1 MFAAKSSAWHVPFTP
16 TYLCK
21 LQYFS
26 CGRDTEKR
34 LITIALVESAIPAK
48 IYGGDPQRNICPV
61 VARLRFHFPSSPRP
75 TSFFLFFSSSFS
87 FLFFLFHFSRG
98 LLLFH
103 GEIGRCSFID
113 SLQSTDLLFAYEW
126 ITIRT
131 FLFSFFFFFLLI
143 FNALDTFTIFFRH
156 PRQIFSSCWRR
167 YFYVRL
173 FSFLGFRFVILILY
187 FSSRIKDLSLWI
199 CEYFLQFKQYNLL
212 IFLFFTI
219 QYKNLQ
225 KCIIYCIY
233 LIIVIW

>member
-1 MFAAKSSAWHVPFTP
+1 MQAAVFFMRERHWKAVNYDCTRGERHPRENPWRRSSKHLPGRCSSA
-16 TYLCK
+16 
-21 LQYFS
+21 
-26 CGRDTEKR
+26 
-34 LITIALVESAIPAK
+34 
-48 IYGGDPQRNICPV
+48 
-61 VARLRFHFPSSPRP
+61 FPSSPRP

-131 FLFSFFFFFLLI
+131 FLFSFFFFFLFF

>member
-48 IYGGDPQRNICPV
+48 IHGGDPRNICPV

-131 FLFSFFFFFLLI
+131 FLFSFFFFPSYFQRVGHFYNFLSPSPSNI
-143 FNALDTFTIFFRH
+143 FVVLATLFLRTFVFISRIQICYSDFIFFLENQRFEFMDLW
-156 PRQIFSSCWRR
+156 IFSS
-167 YFYVRL
+167 
-173 FSFLGFRFVILILY
+173 I
-187 FSSRIKDLSLWI
+187 
-199 CEYFLQFKQYNLL
+199 
-212 IFLFFTI
+212 
-219 QYKNLQ
+219 
-225 KCIIYCIY
+225 
-233 LIIVIW
+233 

>member
-48 IYGGDPQRNICPV
+48 IHGGDPRNICPV

-113 SLQSTDLLFAYEW
+113 SLQIHRFVVRLWMDNDSYFSLF
-126 ITIRT
+126 
-131 FLFSFFFFFLLI
+131 LFFFFPSYFQRVGHFYNFLSPSPSNI
-143 FNALDTFTIFFRH
+143 FVVLATLFLRTFVFISRIQICYSDFIFFLENQRFEFMDLW
-156 PRQIFSSCWRR
+156 IFSS
-167 YFYVRL
+167 
-173 FSFLGFRFVILILY
+173 I
-187 FSSRIKDLSLWI
+187 
-199 CEYFLQFKQYNLL
+199 
-212 IFLFFTI
+212 
-219 QYKNLQ
+219 
-225 KCIIYCIY
+225 
-233 LIIVIW
+233 

>member
-48 IYGGDPQRNICPV
+48 IHGGDPRNICPV

-131 FLFSFFFFFLLI
+131 FLFSFFFFSFLFSTRWTLLQFSFAIPVKYFRRVGDAI
-143 FNALDTFTIFFRH
+143 FTYVCFHFSDSDLLFWFYIFPRESKIWVYGFVNIFFNLSNI
-156 PRQIFSSCWRR
+156 IF
-167 YFYVRL
+167 
-173 FSFLGFRFVILILY
+173 LY
-187 FSSRIKDLSLWI
+187 F
-199 CEYFLQFKQYNLL
+199 YFLQFSTK
-212 IFLFFTI
+212 I
-219 QYKNLQ
+219 YKNALF
-225 KCIIYCIY
+225 
-233 LIIVIW
+233 IVFI